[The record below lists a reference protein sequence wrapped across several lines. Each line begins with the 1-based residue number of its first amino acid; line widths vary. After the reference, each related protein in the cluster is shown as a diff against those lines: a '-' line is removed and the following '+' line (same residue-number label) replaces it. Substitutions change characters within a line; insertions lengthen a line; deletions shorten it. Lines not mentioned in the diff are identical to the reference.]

1 MSKDYHTI
9 HVHKKNLGG
18 FGYKLSISISSEVD
32 EDVNEVFDEEHVDN
46 DDYEIENE
54 EEYLKFFKNY
64 MIFENFGLESML

>member
-18 FGYKLSISISSEVD
+18 SGYKLSISISSEVD
-32 EDVNEVFDEEHVDN
+32 EDGNEVFDEEYVDN

-54 EEYLKFFKNY
+54 EEYLKSFKNY